1 MRKMI
6 VVAVREY
13 QAAVKTKT
21 FLITVLAMPVLMGG
35 SIVAQVLLR
44 DQVDTTD
51 KRIAIVDYTGQL
63 HDSIDEA
70 AQQRNVSDDVFKT
83 EGDKRKQIRP
93 RFLIEPVE
101 AASDNPAE
109 VALQLSDRVRRKEN
123 PLFAFLI
130 IGPDA
135 VQPGDDPERC
145 RVQYHSNAPVYDDL
159 RQWVS
164 RALNDKIRQLR
175 LEKAELD
182 PEIVRQATRYM
193 PVAKLGL
200 VSMDET
206 GQISEAEETNELAT
220 IGVPMGMMML
230 MFMVIMVGAS
240 PLTQSVLEEKMQR
253 IAEVLLGS
261 IGPFQLMMGKLIG
274 TVGVSLTLAT
284 LYMGG
289 AFYALYQTGYGHLFP
304 AHLVWWFV
312 TFQCLAVLLYG
323 SLFIAIGAAVS
334 DLKESQNML
343 MPVMIIVVAPMFVW
357 LNVIREPSATF
368 SIVASLIPT
377 ATPMLMLMRQAVPPG
392 VPLWQPALGIVL
404 VLATTGAC
412 VFVAGRIFRVGLLMQ
427 GKGASIGEM
436 MRWVV
441 RG

>member
-1 MRKMI
+1 
-6 VVAVREY
+6 
-13 QAAVKTKT
+13 
-21 FLITVLAMPVLMGG
+21 
-35 SIVAQVLLR
+35 
-44 DQVDTTD
+44 
-51 KRIAIVDYTGQL
+51 
-63 HDSIDEA
+63 
-70 AQQRNVSDDVFKT
+70 
-83 EGDKRKQIRP
+83 
-93 RFLIEPVE
+93 
-101 AASDNPAE
+101 
-109 VALQLSDRVRRKEN
+109 
-123 PLFAFLI
+123 
-130 IGPDA
+130 
-135 VQPGDDPERC
+135 
-145 RVQYHSNAPVYDDL
+145 
-159 RQWVS
+159 
-164 RALNDKIRQLR
+164 
-175 LEKAELD
+175 
-182 PEIVRQATRYM
+182 
-193 PVAKLGL
+193 
-200 VSMDET
+200 
-206 GQISEAEETNELAT
+206 
-220 IGVPMGMMML
+220 
-230 MFMVIMVGAS
+230 
-240 PLTQSVLEEKMQR
+240 
-253 IAEVLLGS
+253 
-261 IGPFQLMMGKLIG
+261 MMGKLIG

-392 VPLWQPALGIVL
+392 VPLWQPLLGIVL